1 MAFFDPLRPAY
12 VADPYPAL
20 AALRKAAP
28 VHHSPEMGAWIVTG
42 YEECLRVLRDDEC
55 FSSNP
60 INAGGPF
67 GEMIAAR
74 REAVPLGMATILGNS
89 DDPEHRTLR
98 TIVNRAFTPRAIAA
112 MRPVI
117 DDAISQL
124 LADISPGRFEV
135 MSGLAEPLAPSMV
148 LAHLGIPEEGR
159 GMFRHA
165 SLEIMRARA
174 EGPDGPDGS
183 GVVEAADAAVETLM
197 QALQE
202 WDEAGL
208 AREGSV
214 LSTLFAAAHAGEELE
229 PDDLLMLLIHISLA
243 GNGPT
248 AMAIGNAA
256 LHLAENADA
265 LARLRSEPGLVPAA
279 VDELLRFDSATH
291 AVARFALKDTKLGA
305 RKIKAGD
312 SLFAMIGAS
321 NRDPSEFSKPD
332 EIDFERAENRHLS
345 FGFGMH
351 VCLGAPLARL
361 ELQAAIE
368 ALIARFGQFS
378 VVELERGGN
387 FMVRGPQRL
396 VIAPG

>member
-1 MAFFDPLRPAY
+1 MVFFDPLRPAY
-12 VADPYPAL
+12 IADPYPAL

-28 VHHSPEMGAWIVTG
+28 VHHSPEMASWVVTG
-42 YEECLRVLRDDEC
+42 YEACLRLLRDEEC

-67 GEMIAAR
+67 GQMIAER

-89 DDPEHRTLR
+89 DDPEHEILR

-112 MRPVI
+112 MRPAI
-117 DDAISQL
+117 DDAIQQL
-124 LADISPGRFEV
+124 LADIAPGRFEV
-135 MSGLAEPLAPSMV
+135 MSGLAEPLAPAMV
-148 LAHLGIPEEGR
+148 LAHLGIPEDGR
-159 GMFRHA
+159 GMFRQA
-165 SLEIMRARA
+165 SLEIMRVRV
-174 EGPDGPDGS
+174 EGPDDPA
-183 GVVEAADAAVETLM
+183 VVDAADAAIETLM
-197 QALQE
+197 EALQE
-202 WDEAGL
+202 WDEGGV

-256 LHLAENADA
+256 MNLAGDAVA
-265 LARLRSEPGLVPAA
+265 LAKLRADPALIPAA

-312 SLFAMIGAS
+312 SLYAMIGAA
-321 NRDPSEFSKPD
+321 NRDPSEFADPD
-332 EIDFERAENRHLS
+332 SLNFERAENRHLS

-351 VCLGAPLARL
+351 FCLGAPLARI
-361 ELQAAIE
+361 EMQAVIE
-368 ALIARFGQFS
+368 ALIARFGRFS
-378 VVELERGGN
+378 VVEAERGGS
-387 FMVRGPQRL
+387 FMVRGPRRL

>member
-1 MAFFDPLRPAY
+1 MVFFDPLRPAY
-12 VADPYPAL
+12 IADPYPAL

-28 VHHSPEMGAWIVTG
+28 VHHSPEMASWVVTG
-42 YEECLRVLRDDEC
+42 YEECLRLLRDDEC

-67 GEMIAAR
+67 GQMIAER
-74 REAVPLGMATILGNS
+74 REAVPLGMATILGNA
-89 DDPEHRTLR
+89 DDPEHGILR

-112 MRPVI
+112 MRPAI
-117 DDAISQL
+117 DDAIRQL

-135 MSGLAEPLAPSMV
+135 MSGLAEPLAPAMV
-148 LAHLGIPEEGR
+148 LTHLGIPEDGQ
-159 GMFRHA
+159 GMFRQA

-174 EGPDGPDGS
+174 EGPDDPE
-183 GVVEAADAAVETLM
+183 VVDAADAAVETLM

-202 WDEAGL
+202 WDEAGV

-214 LSTLFAAAHAGEELE
+214 LSTLFAAAHAGEEIE

-256 LHLAENADA
+256 MNLGGDAAALGKLRADPA
-265 LARLRSEPGLVPAA
+265 LIPAA

-312 SLFAMIGAS
+312 SLFAMIGAA
-321 NRDPSEFSKPD
+321 NRDPSEFAKPD

-351 VCLGAPLARL
+351 FCLGAPLARL
-361 ELQAAIE
+361 EMQAAIE
-368 ALIARFGQFS
+368 ALIARFGRFS
-378 VVELERGGN
+378 VVEAERGGS
-387 FMVRGPQRL
+387 FMVRGPRRL